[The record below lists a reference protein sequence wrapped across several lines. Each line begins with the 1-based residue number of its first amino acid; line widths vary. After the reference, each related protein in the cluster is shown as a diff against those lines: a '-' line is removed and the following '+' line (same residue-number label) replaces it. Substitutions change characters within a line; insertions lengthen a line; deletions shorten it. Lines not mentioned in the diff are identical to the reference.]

1 MNRIRGKYKGLEIKI
16 KIIIMEIET
25 REAMD
30 KVSTTIEN
38 LIHESTEN
46 KSINLT
52 LSSTVTHARKNES
65 KRTWRSWA
73 ASSSDSNP
81 LNAIKAFHDQPHEV
95 KAKFY
100 YKREE
105 GRGVMYAS
113 NNGFLIKLSQGN

>member
-52 LSSTVTHARKNES
+52 LSSTVTYASKNE
-65 KRTWRSWA
+65 
-73 ASSSDSNP
+73 
-81 LNAIKAFHDQPHEV
+81 
-95 KAKFY
+95 
-100 YKREE
+100 
-105 GRGVMYAS
+105 
-113 NNGFLIKLSQGN
+113 